1 MSLDTSIDGHVHTSL
16 CRHAVGTMEEYVL
29 AAIDKGLK
37 KLIFLEH
44 MEEGI
49 AYFERTWLTEE
60 EFDYYFEEGKRL
72 QQHYGGRIEIGLGVE
87 VGYNPECADIL
98 VQRLKQRNWDRVG
111 LSHHFCRLE
120 GYPEHLNLLSSKQS
134 NIRIFL
140 ENDSGKLLSR
150 YFDTLIE
157 AVQKIPADVLCHLDA
172 GLRYCPDLTLG
183 QRHLEQIDTL
193 LDLVKKSG
201 MMLEIN
207 ASGYKNRNEPYPRT
221 DIISRAVNRGIQIT
235 AGSDAH
241 SPKDV
246 SRYFSRIAAL

>member
-16 CRHAVGTMEEYVL
+16 CRHAVGSMEEYVL
-29 AAIDKGLK
+29 SAIEKGLK
-37 KLIFLEH
+37 KIIFLEH

-49 AYFERTWLTEE
+49 RYFDRTWLTEE
-60 EFDYYFEEGKRL
+60 EFDYYFEEGERL
-72 QQHYGGRIEIGLGVE
+72 RHLYDDSIEIGLGVE
-87 VGYNPECADIL
+87 VGYNPDCADLL
-98 VQRLKQRNWDRVG
+98 VQRLGQRDWDRVG

-120 GYPEHLNLLSSKQS
+120 GYQEHLNMLSSKKS

-140 ENDSGKLLSR
+140 ENNPDMLLGR

-172 GLRYCPDLTLG
+172 GLRHCPNLTIG
-183 QRHLEQIDTL
+183 RDHLSQIDTL
-193 LDLVKKSG
+193 LKLVKKSG

-207 ASGYKNRNEPYPRT
+207 TSGYKNRNEPYPRE
-221 DIISRAVNRGIQIT
+221 DIISRAVELGIELT

-241 SPKDV
+241 APKDV
-246 SRYFSRIAAL
+246 GRSFDRLEDF